1 MEMFV
6 RKVLLLDCS
15 QRMLHTSMSESTGQL
30 VEYLDSALGAIGVPF
45 CIFIFWKKSFC

>member
-15 QRMLHTSMSESTGQL
+15 QRMLHMFESTGQL